1 MARCEARA
9 DPSFG
14 CVDTAWNQRGY
25 GTVAPQRCRSARA
38 LPSVSGGRNLSS
50 LMKSVTPPQHS
61 TRRGQLDARR
71 RGASVLAGV
80 ALLPFV
86 LIGLAVAGLLLAVG
100 LIWAA
105 AWAVVIAIAGA
116 FAVAGVAAAVAIFR
130 TRAGDDVRRE

>member
-1 MARCEARA
+1 
-9 DPSFG
+9 
-14 CVDTAWNQRGY
+14 
-25 GTVAPQRCRSARA
+25 
-38 LPSVSGGRNLSS
+38 
-50 LMKSVTPPQHS
+50 MKSVTPPQHS

-86 LIGLAVAGLLLAVG
+86 LIGMAVAAMVLAVG